1 VNGLRLGGQGV
12 YDLVNKVAVVAGGG
26 AGSARQF
33 TAAGATV
40 VVGYHQGAARAG
52 AITAD
57 LPGKGHWS
65 VQLPVDDTAVVDEPA
80 RLVGERH
87 GKVDVF
93 VNAAGTTRRIA
104 HSDLD
109 ALDDATFD
117 EIYEVN
123 VRGTLSAARAFAPLL
138 RASGD
143 GVLVNISSL
152 SALTGK
158 GSNVAYCASKA
169 VDTMGQSLARV
180 LAPEVRVIAISP
192 AAVDTGFVPGRDR
205 NAVEAQAR
213 TTPLQILVDPDDVA
227 VSVMGAVTHLR
238 LATGT
243 VVLVAG
249 GLHLSKQS
257 RYGSRTNR
265 QE

>member
-1 VNGLRLGGQGV
+1 
-12 YDLVNKVAVVAGGG
+12 VVAD
-26 AGSARQF
+26 
-33 TAAGATV
+33 
-40 VVGYHQGAARAG
+40 HQCAARAG

-104 HSDLD
+104 HSDPTHSTMRLS
-109 ALDDATFD
+109 T
-117 EIYEVN
+117 
-123 VRGTLSAARAFAPLL
+123 RSTRSTSAAPSPRPGPSRRFSEPPAPGFWSTS
-138 RASGD
+138 RPC
-143 GVLVNISSL
+143 
-152 SALTGK
+152 TGK
-158 GSNVAYCASKA
+158 GSNVAYCASKAA

-249 GLHLSKQS
+249 GLHLSKQP

>member
-1 VNGLRLGGQGV
+1 
-12 YDLVNKVAVVAGGG
+12 
-26 AGSARQF
+26 
-33 TAAGATV
+33 
-40 VVGYHQGAARAG
+40 
-52 AITAD
+52 
-57 LPGKGHWS
+57 
-65 VQLPVDDTAVVDEPA
+65 
-80 RLVGERH
+80 
-87 GKVDVF
+87 VF
-93 VNAAGTTRRIA
+93 VNAAGTTRHIA

-123 VRGTLSAARAFAPLL
+123 VRDTFSAAKAFAPLL

-158 GSNVAYCASKA
+158 GRSVAYCASKA
-169 VDTMGQSLARV
+169 ALDTMGQSLARV
-180 LAPEVRVIAISP
+180 LSPEVQVIAISP
-192 AAVDTGFVPGRDR
+192 AAVDTGSVPGRDR

-213 TTPLQILVDPDDVA
+213 TTPLQILVAPDDVA

-243 VVLVAG
+243 VVLVDG
-249 GLHLSKQS
+249 GLRLSKQS